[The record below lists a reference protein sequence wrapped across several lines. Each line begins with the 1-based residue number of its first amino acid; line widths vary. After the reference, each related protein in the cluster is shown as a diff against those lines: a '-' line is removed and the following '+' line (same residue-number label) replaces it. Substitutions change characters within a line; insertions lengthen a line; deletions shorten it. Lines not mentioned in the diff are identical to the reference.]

1 MPLSFYKAAR
11 GLIYLLEFSDNVRG
25 QYVMVKSAHE
35 FDECGYVIKHNFIPS
50 GELNKIKQVVLA
62 FHHAWRAD
70 NNDFYQNRAVNSA
83 YLTAPK
89 YLGEQQRLVLFQ
101 FIASTPLVS
110 LATSIFSGEFRFM
123 NTQLFFNPVN
133 ATQLNY
139 WHRDPQ
145 YHLTLEEQKQALLS
159 GPEVVHFRLALEDE
173 PGIELIPGTHKRWD
187 TVQELNVRLEQSGH
201 HNHESLLEGKTIP
214 LKAGDL
220 LAFSANM
227 IHRGIYGK
235 NRLALDILFCE
246 RDPKLTQYINQEC
259 LPEGEMLTLLDVPH
273 VFHR

>member
-1 MPLSFYKAAR
+1 
-11 GLIYLLEFSDNVRG
+11 
-25 QYVMVKSAHE
+25 MVKSAHE

-110 LATSIFSGEFRFM
+110 LAASIFSGEFRFM

-133 ATQLNY
+133 TTQLNY

-145 YHLTLEEQKQALLS
+145 YHLTIEEQKQALLS

-187 TVQELNVRLEQSGH
+187 TVQELNVRLEQAGYR
-201 HNHESLLEGKTIP
+201 NHDNLPNSEVIA

-220 LAFSANM
+220 LVFSANM
-227 IHRGIYGK
+227 IHRGVYGK
-235 NRLALDILFCE
+235 NRLALDVLLCE
-246 RDPKLTQYINQEC
+246 KRPELTTFVRNDC
-259 LPEGEMLTLLDVPH
+259 LPNSMLLAEVDYPNL
-273 VFHR
+273 FS